1 MFKGC
6 GVEMKALIHYRSLY
20 KKLIIQLKGQK
31 LEISQLIF
39 SFCLFQLL
47 GS

>member
-20 KKLIIQLKGQK
+20 KRLIIQLKGQK
-31 LEISQLIF
+31 LEIRQLIF